1 MSALEYSLA
10 GLFALA
16 GVRSFV
22 IWIRRGFEA
31 ADTLD
36 HVLYALHLMAR
47 VGLWFAFAGF
57 FAIYG
62 SLAGSGRPLADE
74 LAAVGHEHLN
84 HRRHVHRAVEWW
96 DGVHRHGGGTYERHD
111 LLGARPRHRPRNEY
125 RYLGTFDDEWADHG

>member
-74 LAAVGHEHLN
+74 LAAYRWYVLVPMVLAAIQLVTGIFLA
-84 HRRHVHRAVEWW
+84 RRVPAAE
-96 DGVHRHGGGTYERHD
+96 
-111 LLGARPRHRPRNEY
+111 
-125 RYLGTFDDEWADHG
+125 

>member
-31 ADTLD
+31 AATLA

-74 LAAVGHEHLN
+74 LAAYRWYVLVPMVLAAMQLVTGIFLG
-84 HRRHVHRAVEWW
+84 RRVPAGE
-96 DGVHRHGGGTYERHD
+96 
-111 LLGARPRHRPRNEY
+111 
-125 RYLGTFDDEWADHG
+125 